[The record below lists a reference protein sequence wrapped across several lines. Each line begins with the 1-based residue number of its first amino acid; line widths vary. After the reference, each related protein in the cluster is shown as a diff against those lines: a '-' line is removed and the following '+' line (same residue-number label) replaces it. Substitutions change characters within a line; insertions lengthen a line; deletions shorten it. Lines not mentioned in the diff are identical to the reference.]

1 MAHHRT
7 PVDHAR
13 AHGHWRASGARLHVD
28 LIGVAL
34 GLALAGLLVGGL
46 IATAH

>member
-1 MAHHRT
+1 MAQHRPT
-7 PVDHAR
+7 VHDAGR
-13 AHGHWRASGARLHVD
+13 HGPLHLD

-34 GLALAGLLVGGL
+34 GLALAALLLGGL